1 MTNWNILFNKLKI
14 SVWKKFKQ
22 LIKDSF
28 SVIQS
33 QIIDKGVKLNL
44 FQKQFNKLIFN
55 SNFNENSNNMNLSHI
70 IIL

>member
-14 SVWKKFKQ
+14 SVWKKCKQ

-55 SNFNENSNNMNLSHI
+55 SNFNENINNI
-70 IIL
+70 I